1 MQLTVFARHFISAI
15 WTIDPTIA
23 TLALTNTSTV
33 STPVLSFGVA
43 TWLVF
48 LVSYLVAVST
58 LWTFGQN
65 TKRNS
70 SAVKSNWSNFNSFFF
85 PEYWTKSTNTKSKT
99 NLVLCLITGQTQ
111 CYPGSRRLHDIQWSL
126 KVKIQVCMVHVCN
139 WTTWVKEDGV

>member
-1 MQLTVFARHFISAI
+1 MQLTVFARHFICAI

-48 LVSYLVAVST
+48 LVSNLVAVST
-58 LWTFGQN
+58 LWTFGQD

-70 SAVKSNWSNFNSFFF
+70 SAVKSN
-85 PEYWTKSTNTKSKT
+85 
-99 NLVLCLITGQTQ
+99 
-111 CYPGSRRLHDIQWSL
+111 
-126 KVKIQVCMVHVCN
+126 
-139 WTTWVKEDGV
+139 

>member
-1 MQLTVFARHFISAI
+1 MQLTVFARHFICAI

-48 LVSYLVAVST
+48 LVSNLVAVST
-58 LWTFGQN
+58 LLTFGQN

-70 SAVKSNWSNFNSFFF
+70 SAVQSN
-85 PEYWTKSTNTKSKT
+85 
-99 NLVLCLITGQTQ
+99 
-111 CYPGSRRLHDIQWSL
+111 
-126 KVKIQVCMVHVCN
+126 
-139 WTTWVKEDGV
+139 